1 MDLKIKEIIE
11 QIKLLNDSDFE
22 AVNNIIDEQDMNA
35 ETKTLANSNRRIMT
49 LFTQLYWQIR
59 QEKNKFIKQNITV
72 LGLAKLPKT
81 ELST

>member
-11 QIKLLNDSDFE
+11 QIKLLNDTDFD
-22 AVNNIIDEQDMNA
+22 AVNVIIDEQDMNG

-59 QEKNKFIKQNITV
+59 QEKNKFIK
-72 LGLAKLPKT
+72 
-81 ELST
+81 